1 MSFTFI
7 SKISSTFSNTLK
19 RIKSYLL
26 VETGYKLL
34 LEDGGAILIDR
45 GIEFNS
51 PESKNSTSYINTNKN

>member
-7 SKISSTFSNTLK
+7 SKISSAFSNTLK

-34 LEDGGAILIDR
+34 LEDGGAILTDR
-45 GIEFNS
+45 GIEFDS
-51 PESKNSTSYINTNKN
+51 PESKNSTSYISTNKN